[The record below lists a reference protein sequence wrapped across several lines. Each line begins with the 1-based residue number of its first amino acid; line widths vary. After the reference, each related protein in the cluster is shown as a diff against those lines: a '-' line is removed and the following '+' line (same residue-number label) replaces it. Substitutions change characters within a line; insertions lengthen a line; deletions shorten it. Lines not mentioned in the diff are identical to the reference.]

1 MQLSLELFL
10 AICKKISKNRQFLTK
25 FVNINSHPNNILRG
39 VQILQDAKNHSQYEE
54 IFEALQKKTLFAG
67 QIKRAMDR
75 NDCNNMA

>member
-1 MQLSLELFL
+1 ML
-10 AICKKISKNRQFLTK
+10 
-25 FVNINSHPNNILRG
+25 
-39 VQILQDAKNHSQYEE
+39 ILQDAKNHSQYEE